1 MTKLENGWF
10 EASMRIGRRLDI
22 RANLGLAVMFGML
35 LANMVPASADELGV
49 KLVSITSPVPHGET
63 TTLVVQTEPGAAC
76 SGAVR
81 WVGVKSSNGQQ
92 NAPLIEKKSNN
103 QGMAQWTWRV
113 SGVAGHRTVDI
124 NCSAGDRKGTLQAG
138 FDVT

>member
-1 MTKLENGWF
+1 MIKLENGWH
-10 EASMRIGRRLDI
+10 EACMRIGRRLGI
-22 RANLGLAVMFGML
+22 AASLGLTLILGMY
-35 LANMVPASADELGV
+35 LADMPAASADELEV

-63 TTLVVQTEPGAAC
+63 VTLVVQTEAGAAC

-81 WVGVKSSNGQQ
+81 WVGTKSNGQL

-103 QGMAQWTWRV
+103 QGMAQWTWRP

>member
-1 MTKLENGWF
+1 MTKLENGWY
-10 EASMRIGRRLDI
+10 EACVPIGRRLGI
-22 RANLGLAVMFGML
+22 RASLGLALILGML
-35 LANMVPASADELGV
+35 LANMPAASADELEV

-63 TTLVVQTEPGAAC
+63 TTLVVQTEAGAVC

-81 WVGVKSSNGQQ
+81 LVGTKSNGQP
-92 NAPLIEKKSNN
+92 NAPLIEKKANN
-103 QGMAQWTWRV
+103 QGMAQWTWRP

-124 NCSAGDRKGTLQAG
+124 NCSAGDRRGTLQAG